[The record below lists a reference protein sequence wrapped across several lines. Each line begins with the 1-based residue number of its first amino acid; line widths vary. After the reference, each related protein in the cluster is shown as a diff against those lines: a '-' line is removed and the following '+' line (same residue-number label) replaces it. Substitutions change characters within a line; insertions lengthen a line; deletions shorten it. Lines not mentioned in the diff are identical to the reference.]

1 MKKIILLVTFIGL
14 VFQSIAAKTLEGYE
28 NYKPQKVYV
37 NVINATYPT
46 KPYIDCLLYTSDAA
60 DE

>member
-14 VFQSIAAKTLEGYE
+14 FFQSIAAKTLEGYE

-37 NVINATYPT
+37 NVINVNDIAQHIT
-46 KPYIDCLLYTSDAA
+46 LYDLKSVRR
-60 DE
+60 